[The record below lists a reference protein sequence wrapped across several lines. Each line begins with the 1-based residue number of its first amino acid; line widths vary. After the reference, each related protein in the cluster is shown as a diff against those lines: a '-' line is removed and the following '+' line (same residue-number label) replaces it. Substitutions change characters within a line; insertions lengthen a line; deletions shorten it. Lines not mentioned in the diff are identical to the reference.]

1 MREDADIATGSVVGV
16 TDSLVIVRIDGGAV
30 RKNEEA
36 AVRLGDLRLRAEVLQ
51 VQADSAM
58 LQVFEDTAGVRVG
71 SPVEFTGHLLS
82 ATLGPGLLG
91 KIFDGLQ
98 NPLRDIAGVH
108 GYALPRGMDLPP
120 LDAQRRWIFA
130 AEVAEGQRVCAG
142 MRLGTVLEGHIPH
155 AIVAPAE
162 ARDASIVRRIAPGPA
177 ALWDEVAVLE
187 TPGGDRISVP
197 LGRRWP
203 LRDPYGASFLESG
216 GASRRLPHE
225 PLDTGMRVI
234 DTFFPI
240 ARGGTAC
247 IPGPFGAGKTVL
259 QSLIARHSRVDVV
272 LIVACGERAGEVVE
286 TLTTFESLVDPM
298 TGGRLLDRT
307 VIVCNTS
314 SMPVAARETSV
325 HLGLTIGEYYRQMG
339 LHVLTLA
346 DSTSR
351 WAQALREISGLM
363 EEIPGEEA
371 YPPYLDSHVRSL
383 YDRAGVLRTAEGAE
397 GSLTLIGTVSPA
409 GGSFEEPVTQAT
421 LGTVRCFLGLS
432 AERAY
437 RRAYPALDPL
447 LSWSRY
453 FDLLQPW
460 FEANAGRHWVPRV
473 EALMQRLRRGHA
485 AADLMR
491 VAGEDGVTLED
502 FVAWLGANLIDRVML
517 QQDAFDPVDSA
528 VPRRRQAQLLELVED
543 ALADGP
549 AFSGR
554 ESARSH
560 FDRLESLLR
569 NWNLS
574 PDGSPEQAGWQQEL
588 DEMRRASR
596 QQEPAGRE
604 PLENPGAGA
613 Q

>member
-1 MREDADIATGSVVGV
+1 MREDTVTATGAVLRA
-16 TDSLVIVRIDGGAV
+16 TESLVTARLESGVV

-36 AVRLGDLRLRAEVLQ
+36 AVRIGDLRLRAEVLR
-51 VQADSAM
+51 VRADTIT
-58 LQVFEDTAGVRVG
+58 LQVFEDTSGVQVG
-71 SPVEFTGHLLS
+71 SPVEFTGRLLS

-91 KIFDGLQ
+91 RIYDGLQ
-98 NPLRDIAGVH
+98 NPLRDIARIH
-108 GYALPRGMDLPP
+108 GHALPRGSELPA
-120 LDAQRRWIFA
+120 LDEARSWLFR
-130 AEVAEGQRVCAG
+130 AEVSEGQSVQSGA
-142 MRLGTVLEGHIPH
+142 RLGTVLEGHVSH
-155 AIVAPAE
+155 CVLAPAAVGRE
-162 ARDASIVRRIAPGPA
+162 AMVRRIVSGPVR
-177 ALWDEVAVLE
+177 LWDEVALLE
-187 TPGGDRISVP
+187 TPARAQISVP

-203 LRDPYGASFLESG
+203 LRDPYGNAFFESG
-216 GASRRLPHE
+216 PASRLLPHE

-259 QSLIARHSRVDVV
+259 QSLIARHSVVDVV
-272 LIVACGERAGEVVE
+272 VIVACGERAGEVVE
-286 TLTTFESLVDPM
+286 TLAAFESLPDPR
-298 TGGRLLDRT
+298 TGGRLMDRT

-314 SMPVAARETSV
+314 SMPVAARETSM

-339 LHVLTLA
+339 LQVLMLA

-371 YPPYLDSHVRSL
+371 YPPYLDSNIRSL
-383 YDRAGVLRTAEGAE
+383 YDRAGVLSTPEGAQ

-432 AERAY
+432 ADRAH

-460 FEANAGRHWVPRV
+460 FAEHAGLDWPDRV
-473 EALMQRLRRGHA
+473 DAMMQRLRRGHE

-491 VAGEDGVTLED
+491 VAGEDGVTLDD
-502 FVAWLGANLIDRVML
+502 FAAWLGANLVDRVML
-517 QQDAFDPVDSA
+517 QQDAFDPVDAS
-528 VPRRRQAQLLELVED
+528 VPRQRQVVLLGLVED
-543 ALADGP
+543 ALARCP
-549 AFSGR
+549 AFPDR
-554 ESARSH
+554 ETARRH

-574 PDGSPEQAGWQQEL
+574 PDGSPDQARWRREL
-588 DEMRRASR
+588 E
-596 QQEPAGRE
+596 ETAGRATE
-604 PLENPGAGA
+604 PVPGGEGEAAPGP